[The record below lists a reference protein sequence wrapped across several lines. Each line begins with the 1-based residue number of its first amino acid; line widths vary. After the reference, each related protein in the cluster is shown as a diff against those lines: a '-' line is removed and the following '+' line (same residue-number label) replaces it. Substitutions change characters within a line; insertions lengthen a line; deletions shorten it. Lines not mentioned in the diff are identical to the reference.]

1 MNDILKKPKASSVS
15 LLYGKGSVEIESNGE
30 IAGLEID
37 YLGAIQGVKKL
48 PDGWNIKI
56 SKNKILI
63 YSMAKK
69 EITNLLF
76 TYIGE
81 LEIQSCSYS
90 DWEGNLKTAKVLNVN
105 QDKWNINFGT
115 FGSDGRKPE
124 EIETEKIITRKINKS
139 II

>member
-1 MNDILKKPKASSVS
+1 MYDILKKPKASSVS

-48 PDGWNIKI
+48 PDGWTIKI

-81 LEIQSCSYS
+81 LEIQSCSY
-90 DWEGNLKTAKVLNVN
+90 
-105 QDKWNINFGT
+105 
-115 FGSDGRKPE
+115 
-124 EIETEKIITRKINKS
+124 
-139 II
+139 